1 MAYENKPRIIS
12 DEDKERPK
20 EEQTSLARQ
29 RDRRTLNQQKKEL
42 KEQRD
47 QELSRATSRQDRSEI
62 KAKADAALEQANANF
77 NETYYPSRNKQDYE
91 SDVQQRGIDQFNA
104 PEATPES
111 SGGGGGDVAFN
122 GSVLICIDGSPYYI
136 DIPYDSD
143 TGPYAP
149 SAGANFPIS
158 AP

>member
-12 DEDKERPK
+12 DKDRERSDD
-20 EEQTSLARQ
+20 ERTSLARQ
-29 RDRRTLNQQKKEL
+29 RDRRELNQRKKDL
-42 KEQRD
+42 NEQRD
-47 QELSRATSRQDRSEI
+47 QALGRATSRQDRSEI

-77 NETYYPSRNKQDYE
+77 NETYYPSKNKQDYE

-111 SGGGGGDVAFN
+111 SSGGGDVEFN
-122 GSVLICIDGSPYYI
+122 GSVLICINGSPYYI

-143 TGPYAP
+143 TGPYAQ
-149 SAGANFPIS
+149 SEGANFPIS